1 MQVRLLPG
9 PLWKDCHRRGT
20 PSRKRVGR
28 EALGVRLPLLPLRS
42 GVVESVRRAAVNREA
57 QVRGLPPEL
66 VGGRCPWRH
75 GVLIRRRARFE
86 SGTSYSRPR
95 GRIGHDAGPSTRK
108 LRVRVPP
115 RVLIDRLPV
124 GETATPPAS
133 GAGNRWFDS
142 SQADLARWRSGC
154 PRGPH
159 EPEIAGSNPARAI
172 CPPPMPALP
181 ASALR
186 RAWIRGKSSWLR
198 RSRSRTSRG

>member
-142 SQADLARWRSGC
+142 SQADL
-154 PRGPH
+154 RGRGGAVLASLMSSRPWVRI
-159 EPEIAGSNPARAI
+159 P
-172 CPPPMPALP
+172 PALLP
-181 ASALR
+181 NEVRFGFAEA
-186 RAWIRGKSSWLR
+186 
-198 RSRSRTSRG
+198 